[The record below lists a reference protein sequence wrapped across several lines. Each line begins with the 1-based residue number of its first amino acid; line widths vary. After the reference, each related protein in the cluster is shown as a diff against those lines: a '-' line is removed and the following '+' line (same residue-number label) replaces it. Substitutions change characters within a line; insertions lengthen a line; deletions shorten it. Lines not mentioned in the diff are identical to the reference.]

1 MDVRMPDGSVVRDV
15 PEGATRAQVEA
26 LWKKGN
32 GEAKGADDATLRTT
46 LLRVLSGGGE
56 RGPAGKNG
64 ERGPIGPPGPPGPQG
79 AAGARGKT
87 GDPGEPGRDGKD
99 GKPGKDGREGKD
111 GDAGRD
117 GLDAPPILAWEFD
130 VYRDASGFVKKIKA
144 TAITG

>member
-1 MDVRMPDGSVVRDV
+1 MNVRMPDGTVIRNV
-15 PEGATRAQVEA
+15 PDGTSQEDLQA
-26 LWKKGN
+26 LLEKRGQRVKGS
-32 GEAKGADDATLRTT
+32 EDDTLRQT

-56 RGPAGKNG
+56 RGPPGKDG
-64 ERGPIGPPGPPGPQG
+64 RMGPPGKDGPPGPPG
-79 AAGARGKT
+79 AVGARGKT
-87 GDPGEPGRDGKD
+87 GEQGLPGRDGKD

-130 VYRDASGFVKKIKA
+130 VYRDSSGFVKKIKA

>member
-1 MDVRMPDGSVVRDV
+1 MDVRMPDGSIIRDV
-15 PEGATRAQVEA
+15 PEGTTRAQLEEM
-26 LWKKGN
+26 LGRKGKKQVG
-32 GEAKGADDATLRTT
+32 DDDTLRQT

-56 RGPAGKNG
+56 RGAPGKDG
-64 ERGPIGPPGPPGPQG
+64 RMGAPGKDGPPGPAG
-79 AAGARGKT
+79 AVGARGKT
-87 GDPGEPGRDGKD
+87 GEQGEPGRDGKD

-111 GDAGRD
+111 GDPGRD